1 MDSRALEA
9 ERKQSSRQV
18 LLAHAVG
25 TEATGKRDRQLEP
38 RLGGDLRHRAAQRGL
53 NMDIEQW
60 LYSLPPRL
68 RSFFHPNQVDQEMKE
83 ELREHLEQQIRE
95 NIAKGMSPEEARR
108 SAVRTMGGIPQIEQQ
123 CRDARGGSV
132 LDDFTQD
139 LRYGFRQLLRS
150 PGFFAVAILCL
161 TLGIGANA
169 AVFSWVEGILFR
181 PYPAV
186 AHQERLFA
194 LAGTARGETGAG
206 GLSWPDFQDLR
217 RNCSLC
223 EEAFVSKITGSTLS
237 VGDHAETVRGSIVSA
252 NYFAAIGV
260 RPILGRGF
268 ESGEDV
274 GSDSHPVV
282 VISYQ
287 LWRDRYKGD
296 PEIVGRMQRFD
307 NVPHTIIGVTPEGF
321 YGTFVGWGM
330 QFWVPA
336 SMEETFES
344 GGYKLE
350 DRDARWIEAYV
361 RLKPG
366 VRQSQA
372 QQEISAIAARLE
384 TSYSAT
390 NRGRSIGIWPL
401 WQTPFNHAR
410 TMLPTLEV
418 MVAVVA
424 FVLLIACA
432 NVGNLLLVRSFARRH
447 EMSVRLAIGP
457 RRGRLLKQLLTEGLV
472 LSLFGAAGGLLVAY
486 WCRHALVLLFP
497 ARGGVQMHLPCEI
510 DWRVLALSVAVC
522 LVTTLLMGLVPAL
535 QTGKIDLAQSMKM
548 DSTGVVGGRGRSWV
562 RSGLVL
568 VQVSLSFVLLV
579 GTGLLMQSL
588 LKVRNAS
595 PGFNTRGV
603 LATAIDLVS
612 ARHTPARAHTFQD
625 ALLERV
631 RSLPGVE
638 SAAFAKMTPLSYVSS
653 ATAPIVVDGYT
664 PPPEESPT
672 VDYNEVGEDYFVT
685 MGIALVAGREFTRA
699 DDEKGALV
707 AVVNETMAQRFWQG
721 REPLGQR
728 LQLKGR
734 WMQVVGI
741 AKDSKYSSVR
751 ERATPFLFV
760 PVRQNSLRAAILNIR
775 TPLAPQTMATAIARE
790 VHALDANLAPYEV
803 ITLQEQLERSTSPQ
817 MVAVTLVGTL
827 GGLALLLAAIG
838 LYGVMSYAVSQSTRE
853 LGLRMALGA
862 DASNL
867 LRLVM
872 SRGLALTAG
881 GVLLGAA
888 VALALTRLLGN
899 LLYNVSPRDPLAFG
913 SALAVMTIASLAACF
928 LPAWRAT
935 RTDPARTLRD

>member
-1 MDSRALEA
+1 MREGFGAL
-9 ERKQSSRQV
+9 
-18 LLAHAVG
+18 L
-25 TEATGKRDRQLEP
+25 
-38 RLGGDLRHRAAQRGL
+38 HRIAALFRRRGL
-53 NMDIEQW
+53 EKDLDDE
-60 LYSLPPRL
+60 L
-68 RSFFHPNQVDQEMKE
+68 RS
-83 ELREHLEQQIRE
+83 HLEMAIEINLR
-95 NIAKGMSPEEARR
+95 KGMSPADARR
-108 SAVRTMGGIPQIEQQ
+108 EALRSFGGVEQTKEIYRDQRGLPMIETT
-123 CRDARGGSV
+123 
-132 LDDFTQD
+132 LQD
-139 LRYGFRQLLRS
+139 LRFGLRMLRRS
-150 PGFFAVAILCL
+150 PGFSILAILCL

-169 AVFSWVEGILFR
+169 AVFSWIEGILFR

-186 AHQERLFA
+186 AHQERLVA
-194 LAGTARGETGAG
+194 IGGTSRDEPRGTP
-206 GLSWPDFQDLR
+206 LSWPDFQDLQR
-217 RNCSLC
+217 SCTLC
-223 EEAFVSKITGSTLS
+223 ETVFVSKITGTTLS
-237 VGDHAETVRGSIVSA
+237 IGDRAERTTGSIVSA
-252 NYFAAIGV
+252 NYFDAIGV
-260 RPILGRGF
+260 HPILGRGF
-268 ESGEDV
+268 LPGEDI
-274 GSDSHPVV
+274 GQSAHPVA

-287 LWRDRYKGD
+287 LWQGRFRGD
-296 PEIVGRMQRFD
+296 PQIVGRTQRL
-307 NVPHTIIGVTPEGF
+307 NGVMHTIVGVAPEGF
-321 YGTFVGWGM
+321 YGTFVGWSM
-330 QFWVPA
+330 NFWVPA
-336 SMEETFES
+336 SMEDIFES

-350 DRDARWIEAYV
+350 DRGARWIEAYA

-366 VRQSQA
+366 VTQQQA
-372 QQEISAIAARLE
+372 QQEFAAISGRLE
-384 TSYSAT
+384 AEYPAT
-390 NRGRSIGIWPL
+390 NRGRAIRFWPL
-401 WQTPFNHAR
+401 WQTPFNNAA
-410 TMLPTLEV
+410 TLLPTLEIMLV
-418 MVAVVA
+418 VVA
-424 FVLLIACA
+424 CVLLIACA
-432 NVGNLLLVRSFARRH
+432 NAGNLLLVRSFARRH
-447 EMSVRLAIGP
+447 EMSVRLAVGA
-457 RRGRLLKQLLTEGLV
+457 GRARLWKQLLTEGLV

-497 ARGGVQMHLPCEI
+497 ARGGVQMHLPGEI

-522 LVTTLLMGLVPAL
+522 LATTLLMGLVPAL

-548 DSTGVVGGRGRSWV
+548 ESTGVVGGRGRAWV
-562 RSGLVL
+562 RSGLVM

-603 LATAIDLVS
+603 LDTAIDLVS
-612 ARHTPARAHTFQD
+612 AGYTPARAQTFQD
-625 ALLERV
+625 ALRERV

-721 REPLGQR
+721 REPLGHR

-751 ERATPFLFV
+751 ERPTPFFFV

-862 DASNL
+862 NASNL

-913 SALAVMTIASLAACF
+913 SALAVMAIASLAACF

-935 RTDPARTLRD
+935 RTDPARALRD